1 MADRNEWEL
10 EVKKEIQRIKDKN
23 KALDT
28 ARMKRKQQMETISKV
43 QCLHVAKSFLANN
56 LMESMKLLA
65 SKNHWRDDFKE

>member
-1 MADRNEWEL
+1 MADRNEWDL

-43 QCLHVAKSFLANN
+43 
-56 LMESMKLLA
+56 
-65 SKNHWRDDFKE
+65 